1 MKIFKGIAS
10 VKGEFKNCVVAIG
23 VFDGLHL
30 GHQLLI
36 RNAVRRAKALG
47 GKAIVMTFDPHP
59 VHVLRPENHL
69 PLLVSLPFRLKL
81 IAALGVDAVVVVR
94 FTKTF
99 SRLSPQQFISKYLV
113 RPFLPREIIVGD
125 DFRFGQ
131 NRSGTISV
139 FEHAGQKYAF
149 EVVSVKTTKAGHKKF
164 SSTVARDAIAVGN
177 LKKASLIL
185 GRPVS
190 LLGPVVRG
198 DQRGKTLGY
207 PTANIVPTGEILPPQ
222 GVYCVRIVLGR
233 QSFLGIANVG
243 VRPSFHKEDRLN
255 VEVHIFDFKKNI
267 YGKEIC
273 VAFLHKI
280 RNEMYFPSSK
290 DLVAQ
295 IQKDEAFAR
304 KWFARQKI

>member
-1 MKIFKGIAS
+1 MKVFKGIAS
-10 VKGEFKNCVVAIG
+10 VKGEFKNSVVAIG

-36 RNAVRRAKALG
+36 RKAVERAKSLRG
-47 GKAIVMTFDPHP
+47 QSIVMTFDPHP

-113 RPFLPREIIVGD
+113 MPFLPREIIVGD

-139 FEHAGQKYAF
+139 FADAGQKYAF

-177 LKKASLIL
+177 LKKASAVL

-190 LLGPVVRG
+190 LLGLVVRG

-207 PTANIVPTGEILPPQ
+207 PTANIVPAGEILPPQ

>member
-10 VKGEFKNCVVAIG
+10 VKGKFKNSVVAIG

-36 RNAVRRAKALG
+36 RNAVKRAKALG
-47 GKAIVMTFDPHP
+47 VKAIVMTFDPHP
-59 VHVLRPENHL
+59 VHVLRPENQL

-99 SRLSPQQFISKYLV
+99 SHLSPQQFILKYLV
-113 RPFLPREIIVGD
+113 RPFSPREIIVGD

-139 FEHAGQKYAF
+139 FMDAGPKYAF
-149 EVVSVKTTKAGHKKF
+149 EVLSVKTGKKGHKKF
-164 SSTVARDAIAVGN
+164 SSTAARDAIAVGN
-177 LKKASLIL
+177 LKKAFLIL

-190 LLGPVVRG
+190 LLGSVVRG

-207 PTANIVPTGEILPPQ
+207 PTANMIPSGEILPPL

-243 VRPSFHKEDRLN
+243 VRPSFHKEDRQN

-295 IQKDEAFAR
+295 IKRDETFAR
-304 KWFARQKI
+304 KWFSRHKT

>member
-10 VKGEFKNCVVAIG
+10 AKGEFKNSVVAIG

-36 RNAVRRAKALG
+36 RNAVERAKALG

-94 FTKTF
+94 FTKAF
-99 SRLSPQQFISKYLV
+99 SHLSPQQFISRYLV
-113 RPFLPREIIVGD
+113 RPFLPSEIIVGD

-131 NRSGTISV
+131 NRAGTISV
-139 FEHAGQKYAF
+139 FKDAGQKYTF
-149 EVVSVKTTKAGHKKF
+149 KVVSVKTGKKGYKKF

-177 LKKASLIL
+177 LKKASAIL

-190 LLGPVVRG
+190 LLGTVVRG
-198 DQRGKTLGY
+198 DQRGKTFGY
-207 PTANIVPTGEILPPQ
+207 PTANIIPAREILPPQ
-222 GVYCVRIVLGR
+222 GVYCVRILLAR
-233 QSFLGIANVG
+233 QSFFGIANVG

-267 YGKEIC
+267 YGKVIRVE
-273 VAFLHKI
+273 FLHKV
-280 RNEMYFPSSK
+280 RNEMYFPSIK

-295 IQKDEAFAR
+295 IKRDEAFAR
-304 KWFARQKI
+304 KWFSRNKT